1 MTFAR
6 AFDYAA
12 QILIPTLTLSSVL
25 AISLKHP
32 ALGLLL
38 NLLAQPFW
46 LYSTYIAW
54 KRQGQIGMFIN
65 TKSDVLQFLTW
76 EGAKISVRPSGTEP
90 KIKFY
95 ISVNLRMS
103 DPNNF
108 TLACQHLDAK
118 IQEIEKS
125 MIR

>member
-65 TKSDVLQFLTW
+65 TI
-76 EGAKISVRPSGTEP
+76 A
-90 KIKFY
+90 Y
-95 ISVNLRMS
+95 
-103 DPNNF
+103 
-108 TLACQHLDAK
+108 ACITAFGVINYYLL
-118 IQEIEKS
+118 S
-125 MIR
+125 

>member
-6 AFDYAA
+6 AFDIAA
-12 QILIPTLTLSSVL
+12 QILIPAFTLGGVL

-54 KRQGQIGMFIN
+54 RTQGQIGMFIN
-65 TKSDVLQFLTW
+65 TI
-76 EGAKISVRPSGTEP
+76 A
-90 KIKFY
+90 Y
-95 ISVNLRMS
+95 
-103 DPNNF
+103 
-108 TLACQHLDAK
+108 ACITAFGVFNYYLV
-118 IQEIEKS
+118 S
-125 MIR
+125 